1 VCSHSLLAICSY
13 SVQDAKMCP
22 NPPPAPKEEA
32 NESFAVDVLE
42 EVDGAAPH
50 FLCIVAS
57 FPALATAHPHTQII
71 YITSLQATVLAL
83 VASNYTGMVIRRVL
97 PIEQTRTLKA
107 WPFSRIK
114 ARAEGTTE

>member
-1 VCSHSLLAICSY
+1 MCSHSLLAICSY

-83 VASNYTGMVIRRVL
+83 VASNYTDTVIKKVHQTDQIRIERVW
-97 PIEQTRTLKA
+97 ITSRTQPRGA
-107 WPFSRIK
+107 AI
-114 ARAEGTTE
+114 TE